1 MSTDGTGR
9 QSPLSAFFATAKQAT
24 RRTGPAVVISER
36 PFLGHLN
43 LRGDPGDGG
52 FTSAAANVL
61 GFRLPTAPNTTAGKG
76 GLLALWLGPDEWLV
90 VTPPDAQTLAC
101 GLPRRPRSRAS
112 TPRSP
117 T

>member
-9 QSPLSAFFATAKQAT
+9 QSPLSAFFATAA
-24 RRTGPAVVISER
+24 GDPADGAAVVISER

-52 FTSAAANVL
+52 FTSAAAGVL
-61 GFRLPTAPNTTAGKG
+61 GFSTADGAQHDGREGRSARAVAGARRVARRHAPG
-76 GLLALWLGPDEWLV
+76 RSDLGLR
-90 VTPPDAQTLAC
+90 TPSK
-101 GLPRRPRSRAS
+101 PRSRAS

>member
-1 MSTDGTGR
+1 MSTDVTGR
-9 QSPLSAFFATAKQAT
+9 QSPLSAFFASAT
-24 RRTGPAVVISER
+24 DDPADGAGAVISER

-76 GLLALWLGPDEWLV
+76 GLLALWLMRDVDLE
-90 VTPPDAQTLAC
+90 TAS
-101 GLPRRPRSRAS
+101 LPGVAS
-112 TPRSP
+112 AHSLNHNRTR
-117 T
+117 